1 MVTLQWPGVKKKKKK
16 VGESV
21 LFESA
26 LLQAPL
32 LTSPWFTPAGSQ
44 QQHQA
49 VR

>member
-1 MVTLQWPGVKKKKKK
+1 MVTLQWPGVKKK

-32 LTSPWFTPAGSQ
+32 LTPPWFTPAGSQ